1 MNMNYEEKELTFH
14 IVTLLLAALI
24 GVGAAFG
31 FYFHNQGNEDYMLWS
46 PMVFIVILEWLNYRL
61 WIGKRFSDSKI
72 PKKNIAGC
80 VITGIILLG
89 LIGLM
94 INLLPDDLLFVVDA
108 VFQGVYIYAIVLL
121 IAYFFIYDMVMK

>member
-1 MNMNYEEKELTFH
+1 
-14 IVTLLLAALI
+14 
-24 GVGAAFG
+24 
-31 FYFHNQGNEDYMLWS
+31 MLWS

-61 WIGKRFSDSKI
+61 WIGKRFTDSKV
-72 PKKNIAGC
+72 PKKNIVGC
-80 VITGIILLG
+80 VITGIISLV
-89 LIGLM
+89 LIGLI